1 MNNFIY
7 ENLKKLK
14 LKKFLTPE
22 LDLRILLNNS
32 KKIKKELFLSN
43 FDQKDINL
51 KKLNFFIK
59 KRLQNQPISKI
70 LKKKNFWK
78 YEFFVN
84 KNVLDPRPES
94 ELIIEESLSAIKDKN
109 KKINILDIGT
119 GSGCLSVCLANEF
132 INSKIL
138 GIDISQKAINVA
150 KKMLNYILN
159 IKI

>member
-132 INSKIL
+132 INSTIL